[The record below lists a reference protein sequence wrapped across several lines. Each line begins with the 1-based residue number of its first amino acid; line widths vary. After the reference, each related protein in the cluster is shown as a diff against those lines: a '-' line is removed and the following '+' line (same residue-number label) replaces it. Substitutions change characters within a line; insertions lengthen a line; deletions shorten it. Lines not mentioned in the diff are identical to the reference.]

1 MNPDELVN
9 SGRELKFVLEVL
21 NLDTL
26 EETQTE
32 LFFIVSRSF
41 LKIYFRNFHPDLEN
55 YRIWNIL
62 NSFGCPCILLK
73 LAKIH
78 LIVSISIFDQ
88 ILTILVFEFYQAVS
102 PLHIYQTSHKWLI
115 LKKFEFNNMR

>member
-32 LFFIVSRSF
+32 LFLIVSRSF

-62 NSFGCPCILLK
+62 NSFDCPWILLK

-102 PLHIYQTSHKWLI
+102 PLHIYQTSHK
-115 LKKFEFNNMR
+115 

>member
-1 MNPDELVN
+1 MNPDEPVN
-9 SGRELKFVLEVL
+9 PGELKIVLEVL

-32 LFFIVSRSF
+32 LFLIVSRSF

-62 NSFGCPCILLK
+62 NSFSILPP
-73 LAKIH
+73 
-78 LIVSISIFDQ
+78 LINDNVTGEAF
-88 ILTILVFEFYQAVS
+88 L
-102 PLHIYQTSHKWLI
+102 
-115 LKKFEFNNMR
+115 